1 MKKALKILIGVSVVL
16 TLCGCGKTNLLQWA
30 APVPKQDNTEA
41 ARQAIDEG
49 KYEKAYNLVKD
60 DDSDDG
66 KIIRAQALLGKSDID
81 LAAVIVALGKDAV
94 DLGGGTKSDSPILKL
109 ESLIDD
115 AGHRENVLAAAN
127 LYLSVNVNKTSDK
140 VIGALTGLLAHV
152 ANLRSAVMADGK
164 SDFKAYIS
172 GKSDNDECESF
183 YSALGSEKLGYITMA
198 VSFLNNGSEDIKE
211 AVASA
216 NATLKTIDASIDF
229 VKKAKNAKSD
239 PNTSN
244 DVYADIAKDLL
255 DNITESIFE
264 EFGYAGDTYS
274 GKLSLKT
281 LKSQI
286 ADAVIDDDTNPATI
300 VAKQAIA
307 NAIKGATNLPAQ
319 AAPWETVKV
328 LFGL

>member
-81 LAAVIVALGKDAV
+81 LAAIIVALGKDAV

-115 AGHRENVLAAAN
+115 AGHRENVLTAAN
-127 LYLSVNVNKTSDK
+127 LYLAANVNKTSDK

-152 ANLRSAVMADGK
+152 ANLRSAVMANGK

-172 GKSDNDECESF
+172 GKSDSDECEPF
-183 YSALGSEKLGYITMA
+183 YNALGSEKLGYITMA
-198 VSFLNNGSEDIKE
+198 VSFLSNGNEEIKD
-211 AVASA
+211 AIASA
-216 NATLKTIDASIDF
+216 NRSIKTIDASIDF
-229 VKKAKNAKSD
+229 VTKAKIAQQDGSTSD
-239 PNTSN
+239 E
-244 DVYADIAKDLL
+244 VYVGIAKDLL
-255 DNITESIFE
+255 ENITESVFE
-264 EFGYAGDTYS
+264 EFGYAGANS
-274 GKLSLKT
+274 GELSLET
-281 LKSQI
+281 LKSNI
-286 ADAVIDDDTNPATI
+286 AAAVDNADPA
-300 VAKQAIA
+300 AKQAIA
-307 NAIKGATNLPAQ
+307 NEIKGTTLPTQ
-319 AAPWETVKV
+319 IAPWETVKV